1 MDQNMKANPC
11 IQCSVDSCRH
21 HNGDKNVCSLSAI
34 QVGTCGPASRDAA
47 CTECSSYELSH
58 TKTGK

>member
-34 QVGTCGPASRDAA
+34 QVGACGPASRDAA
-47 CTECSSYELSH
+47 CTECSSSELSH